1 MKRNTITRLASMLA
15 VGAFL
20 AACNSHD
27 SVKEANT
34 ENSQKADSMQVAPVN
49 EKDSK
54 FLTSA
59 ASGAMMEV
67 ELGNLA
73 QQQGVNAR
81 VKEFGAMMVRDHSK
95 ANDELKKIAA
105 ERQVTLPAE
114 LSNHHQ
120 MMVDDLKKK
129 TGKDFDKAYIDM
141 MVDDHH
147 EDIEA
152 FKDAAGNAVESD
164 IRGFAARTLPTLQTH
179 LDSAQAIKNS
189 KLK

>member
-1 MKRNTITRLASMLA
+1 MKNKSLTRFMAIVAIGGMLT
-15 VGAFL
+15 
-20 AACNSHD
+20 ACNSHD
-27 SVKEANT
+27 AVKEANT
-34 ENSQKADSMQVAPVN
+34 KNSQMADSLQVAPVS

-54 FLTSA
+54 FMTSA
-59 ASGAMMEV
+59 ASGGMMEV

-73 QQQGVNAR
+73 QQQAANPR

-95 ANDELKKIAA
+95 ANNELKQLAA
-105 ERQVTLPAE
+105 TKQVTLPAE
-114 LSNHHQ
+114 LGNHHQ

-152 FKDAAGNAVESD
+152 FKDAAENATDSD
-164 IRGFAARTLPTLQTH
+164 IRGFAGRTLPTLQTH
-179 LDSAQAIKNS
+179 LDSAQALKNA

>member
-1 MKRNTITRLASMLA
+1 MKHNTIIRLASMFA

-34 ENSQKADSMQVAPVN
+34 ENSQKADSMQVAPVS

-59 ASGAMMEV
+59 ASGGMMEV

-73 QQQGVNAR
+73 QQQASNAR
-81 VKEFGAMMVRDHSK
+81 VKAFGAMMVRDHSK
-95 ANDELKKIAA
+95 ANDELKKIAGDK
-105 ERQVTLPAE
+105 QVSLPVE
-114 LSNHHQ
+114 MSNHHQ

-129 TGKDFDKAYIDM
+129 SGKDFDKAYIDM

-152 FKDAAGNAVESD
+152 FKEAAGDAVDSD
-164 IRGFAARTLPTLQTH
+164 IRGFAGRTLPTLQTH
-179 LDSAQAIKNS
+179 LDSATAIKDS